1 MIILDY
7 VDIIEKN
14 LSDEDKDILKAIY
27 EPTMVAVPYG
37 DATRNLCVTEQGEI
51 RVYGKE
57 GPFNHWGAQGDKTVY
72 ISSFDGGLSWKK
84 HYVKDMLSIG
94 CSGFN
99 RETGR
104 YISVYP
110 NEFRCEWNE
119 LIGKKGTWAV
129 INDEGIDSSNNKY
142 AKIADFEIHCL
153 KLPYYC
159 KSCKRWFVVG
169 ECWTENKTKCITV
182 SYSDDD
188 GENWTTKILE
198 KHAPLF
204 EKKPPHKGIRWQEYS
219 CEPTLAELSN
229 GEFVIYVRTSQD
241 YHYMY
246 ISNDNGETW
255 SEPMPTNFHGTITMP
270 VLHKLRD
277 GRIVF
282 FWCNTQ
288 PMPEIDQTA
297 VKPPLPVDETNGRWE
312 DVFTNRDVNHLAI
325 SEDDC
330 KTWYGM
336 RELFLNPVRYNA
348 DFRRTGGFT
357 NGDKSVHQAQML
369 ELPFNKLLIHCGQH
383 NACRRIIILDIDW
396 LYEKER
402 KEDFI
407 LGLSNLTTHM
417 YIQSVIGCK
426 KGRRGHCAYNRTNG
440 AVLLP
445 SPDLDNEE
453 VLSIGRVEDE
463 RLVYKK
469 QGAVWNFPASKKG
482 TVEVELSVLK
492 SGVLLSLC
500 DHWCN
505 AFDETVCDQAYVSF
519 KVESTDGWEK
529 IAFDFD
535 TESGIVDIKLNGKL
549 YKKINSNKKAPLGL
563 SYLHIQTL
571 AQKEDFKGTLIRRIH
586 KK

>member
-1 MIILDY
+1 MADY
-7 VDIIEKN
+7 IDIIEKN
-14 LSDEDKDILKAIY
+14 LTEEDKYNLKAIY
-27 EPTMVAVPYG
+27 EPTVVAVPVG
-37 DATRNLCVTEQGEI
+37 DACQNLCVTKDGEI

-57 GPFNHWGAQGDKTVY
+57 GEFNQWGAHGDKTVY

-84 HYVKDMLSIG
+84 HYVKDLLSIG
-94 CSGFN
+94 CAGFS

-104 YISVYP
+104 YIAVYP
-110 NEFRCEWNE
+110 NEFRCEWDK

-129 INDEGIDSSNNKY
+129 INDEGFDSSNNKY
-142 AKIADFEIHCL
+142 VKISDLKIHSL
-153 KLPYYC
+153 RLPFYSET
-159 KSCKRWFVVG
+159 KKRWFVLG
-169 ECWTENKTKCITV
+169 ECWTEEKTKCIAV
-182 SYSDDD
+182 AYSDDN
-188 GENWTTKILE
+188 GESWTTNILKE
-198 KHAPLF
+198 HAPLF
-204 EKKPPHKGIRWQEYS
+204 EKKSPHKGIRWQEYS
-219 CEPTLAELSN
+219 CEPTMVELEK
-229 GEFVIYVRTSQD
+229 GKLIMYVRTSQD

-246 ISNDNGETW
+246 TSDDGGESW
-255 SEPMPTNFHGTITMP
+255 SGPVPTDFHGTITMP

-277 GRIVF
+277 GRILF

-288 PMPEIDQTA
+288 PMPEIDQTK
-297 VKPPLPVDETNGRWE
+297 VMPPLPVDETNGRWE

-325 SEDDC
+325 SEDNC

-336 RELFLNPVRYNA
+336 RELLLNHARFNA
-348 DFRRTGGFT
+348 DFRRTGGFS

-383 NACRRIIILDIDW
+383 NACRKVMIFDIDW

-402 KEDFI
+402 TEDFI
-407 LGLSNLTTHM
+407 SGLTNLTTHM
-417 YIQSVIGCK
+417 YLESVIGCR

-453 VLSIGRVEDE
+453 VLSIGRIDDE

-469 QGAVWNFPASKKG
+469 QGAVWNFPASNKG
-482 TVEVELSVLK
+482 TVEIELNVLN

-505 AFDETVCDQAYVSF
+505 AFDETVEDQAYVSYR
-519 KVESTDGWEK
+519 VENTNGWEK
-529 IAFDFD
+529 ITFLFD
-535 TESGIVDIKLNGKL
+535 TEKETVEIKIKD
-549 YKKINSNKKAPLGL
+549 KTEKIITTDKKAPLGL

-571 AQKEDFKGTLIRRIH
+571 AEKTDFEGTIIRKFS

>member
-14 LSDEDKDILKAIY
+14 LSDEDKESLRSIY
-27 EPTMVAVPYG
+27 EPTIVAVPFG
-37 DATRNLCVTEQGEI
+37 DATRNLCVTEEGEI

-94 CSGFN
+94 SSGFN

-110 NEFRCEWNE
+110 NEFRCEWKE

-129 INDEGIDSSNNKY
+129 INDENIDSSNNKY

-153 KLPYYC
+153 KLPYYFE
-159 KSCKRWFVVG
+159 SCKRWFVVG

-188 GENWTTKILE
+188 GENWTTNILE

-204 EKKPPHKGIRWQEYS
+204 EKKPPHKGMRWQEYS
-219 CEPTLAELSN
+219 CEPTLAELDN
-229 GEFVIYVRTSQD
+229 GEFIIYVRTSQD

-246 ISNDNGETW
+246 SSKDFGKTW
-255 SEPMPTNFHGTITMP
+255 SGPVQTNFHGTITMP
-270 VLHKLRD
+270 VLHKLKD

-297 VKPPLPVDETNGRWE
+297 VIPPLPVDETNGRWE

-325 SEDDC
+325 SEDNC
-330 KTWYGM
+330 KTWHGF
-336 RELFLNPVRYNA
+336 RELLLNPVRFNA

-383 NACRRIIILDIDW
+383 NACRKVIILDMDW

-407 LGLSNLTTHM
+407 LGLTNLTTHM
-417 YIQSVIGCK
+417 YLKSVIGCR

-440 AVLLP
+440 AILLP

-482 TVEVELSVLK
+482 TVEAELQVLK

-505 AFDETVCDQAYVSF
+505 AFDETVEEQSFVSY
-519 KVESTDGWEK
+519 KVENSNGWEK
-529 IAFDFD
+529 IALDYD
-535 TESGIVDIKLNGKL
+535 TENQKVYI
-549 YKKINSNKKAPLGL
+549 KINGETVEKISTDKKAPLGL

-571 AQKEDFKGTLIRRIH
+571 AEKEDFEGTIIRGIS